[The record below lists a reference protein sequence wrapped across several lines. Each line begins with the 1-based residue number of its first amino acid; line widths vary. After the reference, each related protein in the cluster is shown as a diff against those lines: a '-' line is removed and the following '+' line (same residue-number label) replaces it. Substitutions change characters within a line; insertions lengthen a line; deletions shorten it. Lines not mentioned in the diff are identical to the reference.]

1 MILLDT
7 NVVSETMKPR
17 PNAGLMEWLNSQD
30 LDSLWLPIIT
40 VMELRFGAALLEP
53 GPRRRNL
60 ESRIDE
66 TVYKVFGGRIKYLD
80 DPAAPVFADRA
91 AAAQRNGRQVGFAD
105 SAIAAIAIAAGFCIV
120 TRDTAPFHDMGAK
133 VINPWT

>member
-17 PNAGLMEWLNSQD
+17 PNAGLMEWLNNQE

-40 VMELRFGAALLEP
+40 VMELRFGAAHLEP
-53 GPRRRNL
+53 GLRRRNP

-80 DPAAPVFADRA
+80 DQAAQVFADRA
-91 AAAQRNGRQVGFAD
+91 AAV
-105 SAIAAIAIAAGFCIV
+105 
-120 TRDTAPFHDMGAK
+120 
-133 VINPWT
+133 